1 MNVLWESDSAW
12 ANIINLVKK
21 NPAAF
26 FQAWVKNESW
36 RILDEED
43 LGRAELRHEVLFFY
57 QVVEEFLDHFLQ
69 ALYALNNQYFPS
81 RKGTKKA
88 IESFEI
94 KPENCYQRLNNIV
107 SSGTRKE
114 HITEAVSEIRKL
126 GKELLALA

>member
-1 MNVLWESDSAW
+1 MNDLWESDSAW
-12 ANIINLVKK
+12 ANIIKLVKK
-21 NPAAF
+21 HPAAF

-36 RILDEED
+36 LILDEED
-43 LGRAELRHEVLFFY
+43 LERAELCHEVLFFY

-88 IESFEI
+88 IESFKI
-94 KPENCYQRLNNIV
+94 KTENCYQRLNNIV

-126 GKELLALA
+126 GKELFALA

>member
-21 NPAAF
+21 HPAAF

-43 LGRAELRHEVLFFY
+43 LGRAELRHEILFFY

-69 ALYALNNQYFPS
+69 ALYTLNNQYFPS
-81 RKGTKKA
+81 QK
-88 IESFEI
+88 
-94 KPENCYQRLNNIV
+94 NN
-107 SSGTRKE
+107 
-114 HITEAVSEIRKL
+114 
-126 GKELLALA
+126 